1 MFRFTDDVLVEPAV
15 VKQRSYCN
23 LATKDSL
30 MISCC
35 KYKSKIQKNKM
46 GLWSCYGNGFSFIAL
61 GGCCEIEFSQLE
73 GLRQRQSG
81 LSISLLS
88 SQHSVMA
95 FYRATRSDQPD
106 LFVPVPVYVS
116 NNFFIHGTVEEAGK
130 RKRMKARAPPPPNQP
145 SAASRIHSERKSPAE
160 TAVVSDQNLVSMK
173 ENMINRL
180 VDFTV
185 ILPSGVEQKST
196 VQGRS
201 VAVPHKL
208 LTGLREVM
216 ARHLDRISGK
226 AHKSYQKLS
235 VCDSHSKAV
244 MDVLVDLCSQYRLNP
259 SQHSLELKSS
269 GTQQV
274 LSYKPNTLIGALD
287 VETVLLKEKVPEE
300 KPKRPLPRVPEKSV
314 RLVVNYLKTQ
324 KAVVRVS
331 PEVPL
336 HNIIPA
342 ICEKCEVSQEHIVL
356 LRDGIT
362 GEELELTKS
371 LEELG
376 IKELYAWDR
385 KKVPPSKTQSEPS
398 LNYREPNRKASVS
411 NDAIEKEKTRLL
423 GLFNADRSSSKT
435 EEYMRM
441 NRDCEEDVFS
451 SASTSEGSLDVPG
464 DQLMQFTVKDF
475 MSHGQGFSTAPNSPS
490 VNSRS
495 SGLGPSLSLGNIS
508 GMTANPEVK
517 KRRAPPPPVAT
528 PVLPNADVRG
538 QEKTAAQISKGASLN
553 DLRKKKRRA
562 PLPPAASAPPTPAM
576 PNRTEDREDKRKS
589 TMGDG
594 RQVPQKPPRG
604 TTRGP
609 PQLVIPPPPPYPPPG
624 SGIVDPTVCYRDADV
639 TAPTELVPKQ
649 SLLSTRD
656 NVYVVDD
663 TVLELSEV
671 EETASESSCFA
682 SEDTTEDSGVMSS
695 PSDIVSLDSQNDS
708 MKLRDIKL
716 VNGYTDSAEVDGMC
730 STEAGPAKNTSCHSV
745 GSDSAPQRQDETMV
759 LAKHENED
767 TFIATQL
774 QQTLA
779 DLNEDLEAVDDI
791 SNSDSDYSNEALNP
805 HTRKN
810 EVAQD
815 ISISVPVTVIDDA
828 PEVSTSNSEEN
839 QEMEM
844 KVPQNSSINS
854 INTGYFTNKN
864 NNAGSFDKGHT
875 GGGAVCISKDLI
887 RQQPSENEFS
897 HLPVEQ
903 RRDMFESLASS
914 FEKRTE
920 KNLRLEL
927 SPKHGVKSEERK
939 SKLSP
944 SHCKTTAEI
953 NTAKEKIN
961 PFNEYS
967 SRERSLKKSKSELEI
982 KWPPAKKVEVEEVP
996 STPTWCHR
1004 AQNSG
1009 SNYEPKMGLT
1019 TFKVVPPKPEV
1030 RHFDRGVSLSTGAIK
1045 IDELGNL
1052 IGPNTGVSKHIP
1064 DSSSDES
1071 EEIHIGRVKAFW
1083 RSSSMEKQSDD
1094 SAEHFPKKSAVPT
1107 SSKPFTV
1114 KHEHKPVCLAVPKPV
1129 APQTV
1134 TSQVTERQSENER
1147 TRLPLPVTQSQVIPL
1162 AVPAINKDKLELPFT
1177 KPHRRTSSQYVA
1189 SAIARHISATTFKSD
1204 TVEYHEKDENKQGAG
1219 EVKTEAEVSPKR
1231 CIIVAKYSPVEAESA
1246 ETRETLSSIF
1256 TSSQKASHRFT
1267 PGDNSSMENKI
1278 VNIRAPNQA
1287 TPLSFYKKNGSVPLT
1302 KSSSKDNNSAE
1313 EDHGLNSKQ
1322 SIAEKK
1328 ARLMFDQKCETLAY
1342 TNSGS
1347 SPKSPDLQG
1356 IPSSFG
1362 SSLRVTK
1369 WPPANSVSSFKT
1381 STELNGAPANAE
1393 LEQEEK
1399 PDDSDINAVSEGD
1412 VNVQTNIFGPKKKF
1426 KPVVQKPVPKDTSL
1440 HSALMEAIQTGGGKE
1455 KLRKVSNSALNGN
1468 HRKPSYTEPE
1478 NARLALLSAIRGHSG
1493 TSKLKKISSLASEEL
1508 QRFRDAE
1515 LSLKKAE
1522 DLQEEQLYIPPAPAQ
1537 PPPPPPTQLSAVA
1550 PKSSATVTGNP
1561 LDAREALMEAIRS
1574 GAGAAKLRKYPQA
1587 FMLMFGIGIKSYE
1600 LLIRAAYH
1608 SVGSQRSQDLAEKSE
1623 IFRIQESPHSHH
1635 SQTIVVNKPLTTEQS
1650 LAQAEDYS

>member
-1 MFRFTDDVLVEPAV
+1 METLVRPGA
-15 VKQRSYCN
+15 
-23 LATKDSL
+23 
-30 MISCC
+30 
-35 KYKSKIQKNKM
+35 SKPPT
-46 GLWSCYGNGFSFIAL
+46 G
-61 GGCCEIEFSQLE
+61 
-73 GLRQRQSG
+73 
-81 LSISLLS
+81 
-88 SQHSVMA
+88 
-95 FYRATRSDQPD
+95 
-106 LFVPVPVYVS
+106 
-116 NNFFIHGTVEEAGK
+116 
-130 RKRMKARAPPPPNQP
+130 KRMKARAPPPPNQP

-160 TAVVSDQNLVSMK
+160 TAVISDQNLVSVK

-185 ILPSGVEQKST
+185 ILPSGVEQKCT
-196 VQGRS
+196 VQG
-201 VAVPHKL
+201 
-208 LTGLREVM
+208 
-216 ARHLDRISGK
+216 
-226 AHKSYQKLS
+226 
-235 VCDSHSKAV
+235 SKAV

-287 VETVLLKEKVPEE
+287 VQTVLLKEKIPEE
-300 KPKRPLPRVPEKSV
+300 KAKRPLPRAPEKSV

-385 KKVPPSKTQSEPS
+385 KK
-398 LNYREPNRKASVS
+398 EPNRKASVS
-411 NDAIEKEKTRLL
+411 SDAIEKEKTRLL
-423 GLFNADRSSSKT
+423 GLFNADRRSSK
-435 EEYMRM
+435 
-441 NRDCEEDVFS
+441 
-451 SASTSEGSLDVPG
+451 
-464 DQLMQFTVKDF
+464 
-475 MSHGQGFSTAPNSPS
+475 GFSTAPNSPS

-495 SGLGPSLSLGNIS
+495 SSLGSSLSLGNIS
-508 GMTANPEVK
+508 GMTANPEAK

-528 PVLPNADVRG
+528 PVLPNAEVRG
-538 QEKTAAQISKGASLN
+538 QERTPAQISQGASLN

-624 SGIVDPTVCYRDADV
+624 SDIVDPTVCYREADV

-649 SLLSTRD
+649 SLLSTHD

-682 SEDTTEDSGVMSS
+682 SEDTTEDSGVVSS

-708 MKLRDIKL
+708 MKLRDIRL
-716 VNGYTDSAEVDGMC
+716 VNGYVEPAEADAVCG
-730 STEAGPAKNTSCHSV
+730 TETRPVRNTYCDSV
-745 GSDSAPQRQDETMV
+745 GPDSAPLRQDEAMA

-767 TFIATQL
+767 TVIAAQL

-779 DLNEDLEAVDDI
+779 DLDEDLEAVDDV
-791 SNSDSDYSNEALNP
+791 SNSDSDYTSEALNP
-805 HTRKN
+805 YIRKV
-810 EVAQD
+810 EATQD
-815 ISISVPVTVIDDA
+815 VSISVPVTIIDDA
-828 PEVSTSNSEEN
+828 PEVSTSNSDEN
-839 QEMEM
+839 QETEIR
-844 KVPQNSSINS
+844 VSQNISADSVNAR
-854 INTGYFTNKN
+854 NFTNKN
-864 NNAGSFDKGHT
+864 NSAGSFDKGHT
-875 GGGAVCISKDLI
+875 DGGAVCKDLI
-887 RQQPSENEFS
+887 YQQPSENEFV

-903 RRDMFESLASS
+903 RRDMFESLTSS
-914 FEKRTE
+914 FEKRNE
-920 KNLRLEL
+920 KNLRLES
-927 SPKHGVKSEERK
+927 SPKHGVKYEECK

-944 SHCKTTAEI
+944 SHSKATTEI
-953 NTAKEKIN
+953 STAKEKLN
-961 PFNEYS
+961 PVNECS

-982 KWPPAKKVEVEEVP
+982 KWPPAKKPEVEVP

-1009 SNYEPKMGLT
+1009 SSYEPKMGLT

-1052 IGPNTGVSKHIP
+1052 IGPNTSVSKYVQG
-1064 DSSSDES
+1064 SSSDEN

-1094 SAEHFPKKSAVPT
+1094 SAEHFPKKSAIT
-1107 SSKPFTV
+1107 TNSKPFTI
-1114 KHEHKPVCLAVPKPV
+1114 KHEHKPVCLAASKPA

-1134 TSQVTERQSENER
+1134 TTQAAERQSENER
-1147 TRLPLPVTQSQVIPL
+1147 TKPALSATQSQVTPPAAP
-1162 AVPAINKDKLELPFT
+1162 AVSKDKLELPFV

-1204 TVEYHEKDENKQGAG
+1204 TMEYNEKDENKQGAG
-1219 EVKTEAEVSPKR
+1219 EVKNEAEVSPKR
-1231 CIIVAKYSPVEAESA
+1231 CIIVAKYSPVETESA

-1256 TSSQKASHRFT
+1256 ASSQKASHRFT
-1267 PGDNSSMENKI
+1267 PGDNSGMENKV

-1287 TPLSFYKKNGSVPLT
+1287 TPVSFYKKNASVPLT

-1313 EDHGLNSKQ
+1313 DDHGLNSKQ
-1322 SIAEKK
+1322 SVAEKK
-1328 ARLMFDQKCETLAY
+1328 TVFDQKCETLTH
-1342 TNSGS
+1342 TNSAS
-1347 SPKSPDLQG
+1347 SLKSPDLQG
-1356 IPSSFG
+1356 VPSSL
-1362 SSLRVTK
+1362 STSLRVTK
-1369 WPPANSVSSFKT
+1369 WRPANGVQVSSLKA
-1381 STELNGAPANAE
+1381 SAELNGAAANAE
-1393 LEQEEK
+1393 SEQEEK
-1399 PDDSDINAVSEGD
+1399 PDDSDVNTVGELD

-1426 KPVVQKPVPKDTSL
+1426 KPVIQKPVPKDTSL

-1468 HRKPSYTEPE
+1468 HRKPSYNEPE
-1478 NARLALLSAIRGHSG
+1478 NERSALLAAIRGHSG
-1493 TSKLKKISSLASEEL
+1493 TSKLKKISSVASQEL
-1508 QRFRDAE
+1508 QHFRDAE
-1515 LSLKKAE
+1515 RSLQKAE
-1522 DLQEEQLYIPPAPAQ
+1522 DLQEEQLCIPPAPAQ
-1537 PPPPPPTQLSAVA
+1537 PPPPPPIQLSAVA
-1550 PKSSATVTGNP
+1550 PKSSSTASGNP
-1561 LDAREALMEAIRS
+1561 KEARQALLEAIRS
-1574 GAGAAKLRKYPQA
+1574 GAGAAKLRK
-1587 FMLMFGIGIKSYE
+1587 
-1600 LLIRAAYH
+1600 
-1608 SVGSQRSQDLAEKSE
+1608 
-1623 IFRIQESPHSHH
+1623 
-1635 SQTIVVNKPLTTEQS
+1635 
-1650 LAQAEDYS
+1650 